1 MKSTIAGVPVEA
13 ALLVLFDEIYQSQSV
28 TRAAAKLD
36 LSQPTVSVWLGKLR
50 RALGDPLF
58 VRTSGG
64 MKPTPRADTLIG
76 PAREAL
82 ALLAPHLRAGIERS
96 TLWRIAATCFFR
108 ISHDRRQPHHAAAAP
123 ARPPARRRAGG
134 CPCRHADRRRDRT
147 KARIRRRRPGTRL
160 RRRPRVGLPR
170 TSPVLTGL
178 RMSRERAASAR
189 CPCVHATRLPRRSAR
204 GGAVVHQLSDAE
216 RCDRSGSGSNVACTW
231 KLPGFLGL
239 AAIVSSTDLIAT
251 VPRTI
256 GETLARTGA
265 IRVFACPVKLP
276 TFSVK
281 QYWHA
286 RYHHEPGHRWLRGR
300 CADLFA
306 QPMRYRRHR

>member
-58 VRTSGG
+58 VRTAGG

-82 ALLAPHLRAGIERS
+82 ALLRRISGQESAFDAATARRVFRICMTDASHITLLPSLLAHLRDVAPGVGLAVTPIDAS
-96 TLWRIAATCFFR
+96 TAQRLESGDADLALGYVVGLESGFHEQALYSQDFVCLANVRHPRVVDAFTLRDFRAEAHVAVLSSTSYPMLNEAMKRQRI
-108 ISHDRRQPHHAAAAP
+108 DRR
-123 ARPPARRRAGG
+123 
-134 CPCRHADRRRDRT
+134 
-147 KARIRRRRPGTRL
+147 
-160 RRRPRVGLPR
+160 
-170 TSPVLTGL
+170 
-178 RMSRERAASAR
+178 
-189 CPCVHATRLPRRSAR
+189 VHL
-204 GGAVVHQLSDAE
+204 E
-216 RCDRSGSGSNVACTW
+216 
-231 KLPGFLGL
+231 LPGFLGL

-286 RYHHEPGHRWLRGR
+286 RYHHEPGHRWLRAR
-300 CADLFA
+300 CAALFA
-306 QPMRYRRHR
+306 QPMRYRRQR

>member
-1 MKSTIAGVPVEA
+1 MKSTVAGVPVEA

-82 ALLAPHLRAGIERS
+82 ALLRRISGQESAFDAATARRVFRICMTDASHITLLPRLLAHLRDVAPGVGLAVTPID
-96 TLWRIAATCFFR
+96 AATAQR
-108 ISHDRRQPHHAAAAP
+108 LESGD
-123 ARPPARRRAGG
+123 
-134 CPCRHADRRRDRT
+134 ADL
-147 KARIRRRRPGTRL
+147 ALGYV
-160 RRRPRVGLPR
+160 VGLE
-170 TSPVLTGL
+170 SGFHEQALYSQDFVCL
-178 RMSRERAASAR
+178 ASAR
-189 CPCVHATRLPRRSAR
+189 HPRVVDAFTLRDFRAEAHVAVLSSTSYPMLNDAMKRQRIERRVHL
-204 GGAVVHQLSDAE
+204 E
-216 RCDRSGSGSNVACTW
+216 
-231 KLPGFLGL
+231 LPGFLGL

-306 QPMRYRRHR
+306 QSMRYRRQR